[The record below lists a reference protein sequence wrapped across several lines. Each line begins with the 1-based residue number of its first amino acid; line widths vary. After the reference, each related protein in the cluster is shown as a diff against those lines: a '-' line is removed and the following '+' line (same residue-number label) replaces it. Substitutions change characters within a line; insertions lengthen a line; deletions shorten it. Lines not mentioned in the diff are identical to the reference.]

1 MTSTSEAVP
10 SYRTTASPPRANLKT
25 SITHPI
31 NISWI
36 VPEELIDGLTLD
48 PLSPST
54 DLFDIYTTPSLY
66 KHYYDQVHKH
76 AHSGYGASRST
87 HRTALGNLALS
98 SCPGKKVR
106 LNGPVRGRAT
116 IDRDLDLDF
125 QRLKSLDISMVVC
138 CLSDDE
144 LAFLGASWPKYS
156 ELAQKHNLQIIRIP
170 MIEGGCPDTLEQID
184 SVVTHIDRHIQQG
197 RKVLAHCRGGVGRA
211 GLVACCWLL
220 KRRFCLDA
228 DRAIRLVR
236 MRRSPKAIETMQQV
250 DFIVQYS
257 NYIHW
262 KLQPPPQNTYEVSS
276 NKNASNNN
284 TVTNEMS
291 DLNIIGHKI

>member
-1 MTSTSEAVP
+1 MTSTPETVP
-10 SYRTTASPPRANLKT
+10 PVPSISYRTTTSCNSPPRVNLKT

-36 VPEELIDGLTLD
+36 VPEELTDGLTLD

-54 DLFDIYTTPSLY
+54 DLFDIYTTASLY
-66 KHYYDQVHKH
+66 KHYYDQVRKCSL
-76 AHSGYGASRST
+76 SGYGVSLST
-87 HRTALGNLALS
+87 QHTMLGNLALS

-125 QRLKSLDISMVVC
+125 QRLKSLDISMIVC
-138 CLSDDE
+138 CLNDDE
-144 LAFLGASWPKYS
+144 LAFLGAPWPKYS
-156 ELAQKHNLQIIRIP
+156 ELAQKHNLQIVRIP
-170 MIEGGCPDTLEQID
+170 MIEGGCPDTIEQID
-184 SVVTHIDRHIQQG
+184 SVVIQMDRHIQQG

-250 DFIVQYS
+250 DFIVQYA

-262 KLQPPPQNTYEVSS
+262 RQTQQRTYEVSS
-276 NKNASNNN
+276 TSFQTN
-284 TVTNEMS
+284 TVTTMS
-291 DLNIIGHKI
+291 Q